1 MRRRWETGKTSLENF
16 FLGYL
21 QAIVEMS
28 RRMQKLVLLNK
39 NFIFGG
45 AKELQNQKKISV
57 NFVQQQSNYLVLNRK
72 RLAEWRNSFLI
83 CWFYLLLFNYF
94 SIFGA
99 MCPFWQT
106 FMLHIFCKE
115 NEHKQKEFHIGFC
128 F

>member
-1 MRRRWETGKTSLENF
+1 MRG
-16 FLGYL
+16 
-21 QAIVEMS
+21 ID
-28 RRMQKLVLLNK
+28 
-39 NFIFGG
+39 IF
-45 AKELQNQKKISV
+45 QNPYYREISTMRGRTMRGLPV
-57 NFVQQQSNYLVLNRK
+57 
-72 RLAEWRNSFLI
+72 
-83 CWFYLLLFNYF
+83 LFNYF